1 MNMKSRNKIFVLIGL
16 VAIGVLSGCQGR
28 QEAQGRTTDEAV
40 AHSIT
45 VQTVA
50 PLTPGDFMVIRQR
63 DGVHIPIAGQ
73 NAGPKLLEKLG
84 KPEKIESRSYEMDT
98 ADFGKR
104 MAKGVDAWYP
114 GLWIDFVDDPGN
126 GIWWITVTGEGY
138 ITPRGIGIGATEA
151 ELKAAYGET
160 LQQDGYKNIE
170 AQDYG
175 GLVKYYQAYDLKL
188 AADEFV
194 VEGEGVLF
202 GKEVWMSFLLDKQDR
217 INLIE
222 IVRPI

>member
-1 MNMKSRNKIFVLIGL
+1 M
-16 VAIGVLSGCQGR
+16 QW
-28 QEAQGRTTDEAV
+28 T
-40 AHSIT
+40 
-45 VQTVA
+45 
-50 PLTPGDFMVIRQR
+50 
-63 DGVHIPIAGQ
+63 

-84 KPEKIESRSYEMDT
+84 KPEKIESKSYEMDT

-104 MAKGVDAWYP
+104 MAKDVDAWYP
-114 GLWIDFVDDPGN
+114 GLWVYYIDDPGN

-138 ITPRGIGIGATEA
+138 VTPRGIGIGTMEA
-151 ELKAAYGET
+151 ELKAAYGEN
-160 LQQDGYKNIE
+160 LQQDWGYKNIE
-170 AQDYG
+170 APDYG

-194 VEGEGVLF
+194 IEGEGVLF

-217 INLIE
+217 VNLME